1 MRKIALAVALLV
13 VINMVF
19 ASPVDT
25 ATTGEETA
33 VANGS
38 PTLVSNE
45 ISCLTGSYKGYLNG
59 QTIILEIIDARYNNL
74 FSFKG
79 TISGYVKY
87 KNKVYPVK
95 GSLRYK
101 ASEKCF
107 EVNVGMVEYD
117 AQNKISFDIDG
128 SITCYRDGTG
138 RFKGSIITPGK
149 NHPEMQDIV
158 LKK

>member
-1 MRKIALAVALLV
+1 MKRIAVAVALFV
-13 VINMVF
+13 GINIVF
-19 ASPVDT
+19 ASPVAT
-25 ATTGEETA
+25 VTTGEETA
-33 VANGS
+33 LVNDF
-38 PTLVSNE
+38 PMLVSNE
-45 ISCLTGSYKGYLNG
+45 ISCLIGTYKGYLNG

-74 FSFKG
+74 LSFKG
-79 TISGYVKY
+79 TISGYVRY

-107 EVNVGMVEYD
+107 EVSISMVEFD
-117 AQNKISFDIDG
+117 VQNKISFDFDG
-128 SITCYRDGTG
+128 AITCYQDGTG
-138 RFKGSIITPGK
+138 RFKGAVITPGK

>member
-1 MRKIALAVALLV
+1 MKKIALTVVLLV
-13 VINMVF
+13 SINMVF

-25 ATTGEETA
+25 ETTGEETA
-33 VANGS
+33 VVNGF
-38 PTLVSNE
+38 PILVSNE

-74 FSFKG
+74 LSFKG

-101 ASEKCF
+101 AGGKCF
-107 EVNVGMVEYD
+107 EVNIAMVEYD
-117 AQNKISFDIDG
+117 AQNKISFDFDG
-128 SITCYRDGTG
+128 YITCYQNGTG
-138 RFKGSIITPGK
+138 RFKGAVITPGK